1 MIFGLHSGAVLVLM
15 GYRQKRR
22 LRRGR
27 EDMWQAVQVRA
38 EETDALVA
46 GIYPSAAA
54 NVVKAP
60 LSQTLNLH

>member
-1 MIFGLHSGAVLVLM
+1 M
-15 GYRQKRR
+15 GYRQRRR

-38 EETDALVA
+38 EETDALAA